1 MPAAGPTP
9 ELIAA
14 RAELDAIDAEVHALI
29 LKRAGAI
36 ARIEAAKKVAPGR
49 SSYRPAREADMMRRL
64 AARHRGPFPLASAE
78 HIFREIIT
86 AFIRLQSPFA
96 VQLGTRSIET
106 RDLARFQFGAST
118 PLIAHDDPAAAI
130 AALET
135 RAADLAL
142 VPAGDDGAGPWW
154 EALGHGAEP
163 ALIVA
168 RVPFLLG
175 TVSLPPAYVVGR
187 VAVEPTGDD
196 RTLLAIIGGAD
207 EAPEA
212 LAARVPNAKPV
223 AARLVGARH
232 HVLATVPGFLGA
244 DDPLPEGVRR
254 VGAYAAPVT
263 TE

>member
-1 MPAAGPTP
+1 MPVAGPTP
-9 ELIAA
+9 ELLAA

-49 SSYRPAREADMMRRL
+49 SSYRPSREADMMRRL
-64 AARHRGPFPLASAE
+64 AARHRGPFPLASVE

-96 VQLGTRSIET
+96 VQVGSRGIDM

-118 PLIAHDDPAAAI
+118 PIHVHDDPAAAI
-130 AALET
+130 HALES

-142 VPAGDDGAGPWW
+142 VPANDEGAGPWW

-175 TVSLPPAYVVGR
+175 TVSLPPAWVVGR
-187 VAVEPTGDD
+187 IAIEATGDD
-196 RTLLAIIGGAD
+196 RTLIAVTGGAD
-207 EAPEA
+207 DAPEA
-212 LAARVPNAKPV
+212 LAARMPNAKPL

-232 HVLATVPGFLGA
+232 HVLAAVPGFIGT
-244 DDPLPEGVRR
+244 DESLPEGVRR
-254 VGAYAAPVT
+254 VGAYAAPVP